1 MKWDLSAFYQSMNDP
16 QIERDL
22 KSLKKM
28 ITDYTT
34 LIDNLN
40 TPINSP
46 TPIENILKGEIAFSL
61 LFERLGNFGHLTV
74 STEAKNQE
82 ARSLVD
88 KVQKLATN
96 TTKPQVKFQKWLSAQ
111 TNLNELIN
119 KNDFLKTHEF
129 YLFELIDNAKYL
141 LNEDVEQTLS
151 ILSQTGS
158 NAWTNLYGTLSSTQ
172 TVEIEQDGKTL
183 KLPLPVV
190 RNMAY
195 EKDQTTRKK
204 AYEAELLSYQTV
216 EESLSAAINSI
227 KGEVI
232 EVSKMRGFASPLAQ
246 SLYSSRLE
254 KRALN
259 AMLESIDDSLPTLR
273 KYLRKKAQNLKHTGA
288 LPFYDLFAPQGEL
301 SLTFTYEQAKDFI
314 IENFKSFSS
323 ELSDFAKHAFE
334 HHWIDALPRD
344 GKRGGGFCSSSKVI
358 KESRILTN
366 FTGVFSD
373 VGTLAHELGHAYHS
387 YCLNEETIL
396 NSSYPM
402 PIAETASIFCESII
416 KDAFFNKASKDEL
429 LPLLASTLDDAI
441 QCIVDIYS
449 RYLFESN
456 LFEKRQTSTLSVN
469 ELKELMLDAQKQAY
483 GEGLDHQTLHP
494 YMWAC
499 KPHYYYAS
507 SNFYNYPYAFGLLFA
522 KGLYSQYLNEGK
534 PFVSKYK
541 KLLKITGK
549 NNIVDITQ
557 SVGIDITT
565 KAFWQNSLR
574 LIEEDVA
581 RYLNFAVRPNF

>member
-16 QIERDL
+16 QIECDL
-22 KSLKKM
+22 KSLEKM

-34 LIDNLN
+34 SVDNLN
-40 TPINSP
+40 APISSP
-46 TPIENILKGEIAFSL
+46 TPIENILKGSIEISF

-88 KVQKLATN
+88 KVQKLSTN
-96 TTKPQVKFQKWLSAQ
+96 MTKPEVKFQKWLSTQ

-172 TVEIEQDGKTL
+172 TVEIEQDGKTA
-183 KLPLPVV
+183 KLPLSVV

-195 EKDQTTRKK
+195 EKDQLTRKK

-232 EVSKMRGFASPLAQ
+232 EVSKMRGFASPLDQ
-246 SLYSSRLE
+246 SLYNSRLE
-254 KRALN
+254 KRALD
-259 AMLESIDDSLPTLR
+259 AMFASIHDSLPILR
-273 KYLRKKAQNLKHTGA
+273 KYLLKKAQNLNYTGA

-301 SLTFTYEQAKDFI
+301 SLTFTYDQTKDFI

-373 VGTLAHELGHAYHS
+373 IGTLAHELGHAYHS

-416 KDAFFNKASKDEL
+416 KDAFFKKASNDEK

-456 LFEKRQTSTLSVN
+456 LFERRQTSTLSVN

-534 PFVSKYK
+534 SFVTKYK
-541 KLLKITGK
+541 ELLKMTGK
-549 NNIVDITQ
+549 NKIVDITK

-565 KAFWQNSLR
+565 KTFWQNSLK
-574 LIEEDVA
+574 LIEEDVRKYGLTFRDA
-581 RYLNFAVRPNF
+581 SC

>member
-16 QIERDL
+16 QIEHEL
-22 KSLKKM
+22 KLLETK
-28 ITDYTT
+28 ITDYTK

-40 TPINSP
+40 THISSP
-46 TPIENILKGEIAFSL
+46 SPIENILKKKIEISL
-61 LFERLGNFGHLTV
+61 MFDRLRNFGYLTV
-74 STEAKNQE
+74 STEAKNQN
-82 ARSLVD
+82 AKSLVD

-96 TTKPQVKFQKWLSAQ
+96 TTKPQVKFQKWLLAQ
-111 TNLNELIN
+111 TNLNDLIN
-119 KNDFLKTHEF
+119 KNNFLKTHEF
-129 YLFELIDNAKYL
+129 YLFELIEDAKYL
-141 LNEDVEQTLS
+141 LTEDVEQTLS

-183 KLPLPVV
+183 NLPLPVV

-195 EKDQTTRKK
+195 ELDQTTRKK
-204 AYEAELLSYQTV
+204 AYEAELKSYQMV

-232 EVSKMRGFASPLAQ
+232 EVSKMRGFASPLDQ
-246 SLYSSRLE
+246 SLYNSRLD
-254 KRALN
+254 KQALN
-259 AMLESIDDSLPTLR
+259 TMLESITDSLPILR
-273 KYLRKKAQNLKHTGA
+273 KYLLKKAQNLKHPGA

-301 SLTFTYEQAKDFI
+301 SLTFTYDQAKDFI

-344 GKRGGGFCSSSKVI
+344 GKRGGGFCSSSKAI

-373 VGTLAHELGHAYHS
+373 IGTLAHELGHAYHS
-387 YCLNEETIL
+387 HCLNEETSL

-416 KDAFFNKASKDEL
+416 KDAFFKKASKEEK
-429 LPLLASTLDDAI
+429 LPLLASSLDDAI

-456 LFEKRQTSTLSVN
+456 LFERRKASTLSVN
-469 ELKELMLDAQKQAY
+469 ELKDLMLDAQKQVY
-483 GEGLDHQTLHP
+483 GEGLDHHTLHP

-507 SNFYNYPYAFGLLFA
+507 SNFYNFPYAFGLLFA
-522 KGLYSQYLNEGK
+522 KGLYSQFLIEGK
-534 PFVSKYK
+534 PFVAKYK
-541 KLLKITGK
+541 ELLKITGK
-549 NNIVDITQ
+549 NKIVDITQ

-565 KAFWQNSLR
+565 KTFWQNSLK
-574 LIEEDVA
+574 LIEADVK
-581 RYLNFAVRPNF
+581 NFCSL

>member
-16 QIERDL
+16 QIEHEL
-22 KSLKKM
+22 KLLETK
-28 ITDYTT
+28 ITDYTK

-40 TPINSP
+40 THISSP
-46 TPIENILKGEIAFSL
+46 SPIENILKKKIEISL
-61 LFERLGNFGHLTV
+61 MFDRLRNFGYLTV
-74 STEAKNQE
+74 STEAKNQN
-82 ARSLVD
+82 AKSLVD

-96 TTKPQVKFQKWLSAQ
+96 TTKPQVKFQKWLLAQ
-111 TNLNELIN
+111 TNLNDLIN
-119 KNDFLKTHEF
+119 KNNFLKTHEF
-129 YLFELIDNAKYL
+129 YLFELIEDAKYL
-141 LNEDVEQTLS
+141 LTEDVEQTLS

-183 KLPLPVV
+183 NLPLPVV

-195 EKDQTTRKK
+195 ELDQTTRKK
-204 AYEAELLSYQTV
+204 AYEAELKSYQTV

-232 EVSKMRGFASPLAQ
+232 EVSKMRGFASPLDQ
-246 SLYSSRLE
+246 SLYISRLD
-254 KRALN
+254 KQALN
-259 AMLESIDDSLPTLR
+259 TMLESINDFLPILR
-273 KYLRKKAQNLKHTGA
+273 KYLLKKAQNLKHPGA

-301 SLTFTYEQAKDFI
+301 SLTFTYDQAKDFI

-344 GKRGGGFCSSSKVI
+344 GKRGGGFCSSSKAI

-373 VGTLAHELGHAYHS
+373 IGTLAHELGHAYHS
-387 YCLNEETIL
+387 YCLNEETSL

-416 KDAFFNKASKDEL
+416 KDAFFKKASKEEK
-429 LPLLASTLDDAI
+429 LPLLASSLDDAI

-456 LFEKRQTSTLSVN
+456 LFERRKASTLSVN
-469 ELKELMLDAQKQAY
+469 ELKDLMLDAQKQVY
-483 GEGLDHQTLHP
+483 GEGLDHHTLHP

-507 SNFYNYPYAFGLLFA
+507 SNFYNFPYAFGLLFA
-522 KGLYSQYLNEGK
+522 KGLYSQFLIEGK
-534 PFVSKYK
+534 PFVAKYK
-541 KLLKITGK
+541 ELLKITGK
-549 NNIVDITQ
+549 NKIVDITQ

-565 KAFWQNSLR
+565 KTFWQNSLK
-574 LIEEDVA
+574 LIEADVK
-581 RYLNFAVRPNF
+581 NFCSL